1 MPQWQLISP
10 GVQGVVLVHVPPIQL
25 SPMEQLL
32 PQRPQ
37 LLESPMNDDWL
48 TQEPMHEV

>member
-1 MPQWQLISP
+1 MQ
-10 GVQGVVLVHVPPIQL
+10 V

-48 TQEPMHEV
+48 TQEPMQLV

>member
-1 MPQWQLISP
+1 MQ
-10 GVQGVVLVHVPPIQL
+10 VPPI
-25 SPMEQLL
+25 PVWPTEQLL

-37 LLESPMNDDWL
+37 LLESLMNEESL